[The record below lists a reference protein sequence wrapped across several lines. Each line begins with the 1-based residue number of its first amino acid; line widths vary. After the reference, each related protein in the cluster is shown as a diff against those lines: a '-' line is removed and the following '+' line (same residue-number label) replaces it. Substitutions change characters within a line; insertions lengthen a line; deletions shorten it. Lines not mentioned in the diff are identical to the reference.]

1 MLLPLLTAGL
11 AVLVLLLWMPTPRP
25 AAARGAAWP
34 ASSGGPAAS
43 TDGEGRLVGGPAGD
57 ERPVDEERGHQG
69 RRTSGPG
76 GVASGG
82 GTALRGRFTAPR
94 GRFTALLTSSGRL
107 SLPGRGGTG
116 RQARATELQ
125 VLDGLAATLEA
136 GLPVAR
142 GVRLAVADVEQG
154 LKPSTAAAWGALGRA
169 AAEGQQLGSAWERLA
184 RHTRSPTLVAV
195 SRAWRVADLTGA
207 PLADALRV
215 SAHAARE
222 RHRLGRAVE
231 VAVAGPR
238 ATVTV
243 LTLLPLAGVGLAAVL
258 GVGPG
263 RLYGDPVALTAVGS
277 GAVLL
282 LLGQVWVRR
291 MVARV
296 LRGTT

>member
-1 MLLPLLTAGL
+1 MGLLLPLLASGL
-11 AVLVLLLWMPTPRP
+11 AALVLLLWLPVGVGATGSPGCGTGGDLGGDRSAPDGLPDRRP
-25 AAARGAAWP
+25 LRARLAA
-34 ASSGGPAAS
+34 
-43 TDGEGRLVGGPAGD
+43 LL
-57 ERPVDEERGHQG
+57 
-69 RRTSGPG
+69 RR
-76 GVASGG
+76 AG
-82 GTALRGRFTAPR
+82 GTRA
-94 GRFTALLTSSGRL
+94 
-107 SLPGRGGTG
+107 PGRGEW
-116 RQARATELQ
+116 ATELQ

-142 GVRLAVADVEQG
+142 GVRFAVADVEQG
-154 LKPSTAAAWGALGRA
+154 LRPRAVAAWASLGRA
-169 AAEGQQLGSAWERLA
+169 AAEGQQLGLVWERLA
-184 RHTRSPTLVAV
+184 RHTRSPTLLSV

-258 GVGPG
+258 GVGPS
-263 RLYGDPVALTAVGS
+263 RLYGDPVALAAVGS

-291 MVARV
+291 LVARV
-296 LRGTT
+296 LRGIT